1 MDKRRLWCD
10 MGARLRERRLELG
23 YTQEQVAELLEIDP
37 NYYGRIE
44 RGGNCLSVVKIIL
57 AHERLGIDPLYLLT
71 GEVRKGLAFCDVL
84 SECPVV
90 KQKQFERLIEVA
102 LELVKG

>member
-1 MDKRRLWCD
+1 M
-10 MGARLRERRLELG
+10 ELG
-23 YTQEQVAELLEIDP
+23 YTQERVAELLEIDP

-71 GEVRKGLAFCDVL
+71 GEVRKGLAFGDAL
-84 SECPVV
+84 SECPAE
-90 KQKQFERLIEVA
+90 KREQFERLVKAA
-102 LELVKG
+102 LEMARE